1 MGYNK
6 KGNAWLWGGVSKDRM
21 GFPNGGKDLTEPTS
35 IDFEVKKSDNGEIVL
50 EAFIDDVKTHRK
62 VNTEYITKF

>member
-1 MGYNK
+1 
-6 KGNAWLWGGVSKDRM
+6 M

-62 VNTEYITKF
+62 VNTEYITKFQSFSWGTDHGLFVDN